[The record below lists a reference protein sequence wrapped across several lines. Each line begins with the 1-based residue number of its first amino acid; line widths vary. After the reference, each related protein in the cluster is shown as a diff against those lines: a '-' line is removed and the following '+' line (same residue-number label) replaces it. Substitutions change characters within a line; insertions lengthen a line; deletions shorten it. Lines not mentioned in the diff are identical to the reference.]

1 MQLTEKNNILN
12 FMESSRRGFFA
23 KGAAIFSSA
32 FFNRPKALSNP
43 NIRKTISRPLII
55 STWPFGEVANKK
67 AIEVISSGGSSL
79 DAVEK
84 GINVTEN
91 DKENTSV
98 GIGGLPNSEGIVQL
112 DACIMQGPGHNAG
125 SVMGLEGIRNPI
137 SVARK
142 IMEHTRHVQLVGKG
156 AQEFALLQGFTK
168 ENLLTEKSNRKWLEW
183 KKNNQRKKREGS
195 INNHDTIALLMLDE
209 DGNLTG
215 GCSTSGLAFKL
226 PGRVGDSP
234 IIGSGLYVDNEVG
247 AAGATG
253 VGENVLR
260 HCCSFMIVEFMRQ
273 GLSPQDACIQ
283 AIKRAAKID
292 PLGIDLNIFF
302 IALDKKGR
310 YGAAGTGKG
319 FQYSVTTPKQS
330 RILDSAALSELDA
343 GPVGGNE
350 FHN

>member
-1 MQLTEKNNILN
+1 
-12 FMESSRRGFFA
+12 MELSRRGFLA
-23 KGAAIFSSA
+23 TGAAIFSA
-32 FFNRPKALSNP
+32 AICNRPEAFSNP
-43 NIRKTISRPLII
+43 NIRKTVSRPLII

-67 AIEVISSGGSSL
+67 AMEVISSGGSSL

-91 DKENTSV
+91 DEENTSV
-98 GIGGLPNSEGIVQL
+98 GIGGLPNSEGAVQL
-112 DACIMQGPGHNAG
+112 DACIMHGPGHKAG
-125 SVMGLEGIRNPI
+125 SVMGLERIRNPI

-156 AQEFALLQGFTK
+156 AQEFALSQGFTK
-168 ENLLTEKSNRKWLEW
+168 ENLLTAKSKRKWLEW
-183 KKNNQRKKREGS
+183 KKDNQKKRPEGS
-195 INNHDTIALLMLDE
+195 IDNHDTIALLMLDK

-253 VGENVLR
+253 IGENVLR

-273 GLSPQDACIQ
+273 GLSPEDACIK
-283 AIKRAAKID
+283 AIKRAAKVD

-302 IALDKKGR
+302 IVIG
-310 YGAAGTGKG
+310 YYY
-319 FQYSVTTPKQS
+319 FS
-330 RILDSAALSELDA
+330 
-343 GPVGGNE
+343 N
-350 FHN
+350 

>member
-1 MQLTEKNNILN
+1 MH
-12 FMESSRRGFFA
+12 
-23 KGAAIFSSA
+23 
-32 FFNRPKALSNP
+32 
-43 NIRKTISRPLII
+43 
-55 STWPFGEVANKK
+55 
-67 AIEVISSGGSSL
+67 
-79 DAVEK
+79 
-84 GINVTEN
+84 
-91 DKENTSV
+91 
-98 GIGGLPNSEGIVQL
+98 
-112 DACIMQGPGHNAG
+112 GPGHKAG
-125 SVMGLEGIRNPI
+125 SVMGLERIRNPI

-156 AQEFALLQGFTK
+156 AQEFALSQGFTK
-168 ENLLTEKSNRKWLEW
+168 ENLLTAKSKRKWLEW
-183 KKNNQRKKREGS
+183 KKDNQKKRPEGS
-195 INNHDTIALLMLDE
+195 IDNHDTIALLILDK

-253 VGENVLR
+253 IGENVLR

-273 GLSPQDACIQ
+273 GLSPEDACIK
-283 AIKRAAKID
+283 AIKRAAKVD

-330 RILDSAALSELDA
+330 RILDSTALSGIDA

-350 FHN
+350 FHD

>member
-1 MQLTEKNNILN
+1 
-12 FMESSRRGFFA
+12 MELSRRGFVA
-23 KGAAIFSSA
+23 QGAAIVSGAICNKPEAFS
-32 FFNRPKALSNP
+32 KP
-43 NIRKTISRPLII
+43 NIRKTVSRPLII

-67 AIEVISSGGSSL
+67 AMEVINSGGSSL

-98 GIGGLPNSEGIVQL
+98 GIGGLPNSEGVVQL
-112 DACIMQGPGHNAG
+112 DACIMHGPGHKAG
-125 SVMGLEGIRNPI
+125 SVMGIERIRNPI

-156 AQEFALLQGFTK
+156 AQEFALSQGFTK
-168 ENLLTEKSNRKWLEW
+168 ENILTEKSKRKWLKW
-183 KKNNQRKKREGS
+183 KKNNQKKRPEGS
-195 INNHDTIALLMLDE
+195 IDNHDTIALLMLDE
-209 DGNLTG
+209 GGNLTG

-273 GLSPQDACIQ
+273 GLSPQDACIK

-292 PLGIDLNIFF
+292 PLGMDLNIFF
-302 IALDKKGR
+302 IAVDKKGR

-330 RILDSAALSELDA
+330 GILDSAALSDIDA

-350 FHN
+350 FNN

>member
-1 MQLTEKNNILN
+1 
-12 FMESSRRGFFA
+12 MELSRRGFVT
-23 KGAAIFSSA
+23 KGTAIISGTFY
-32 FFNRPKALSNP
+32 NRHEVFSNP
-43 NIRKTISRPLII
+43 NIRKTMSRPLII
-55 STWPFGEVANKK
+55 STWPFGEAANKK
-67 AIEVISSGGSSL
+67 AMEVINSGGSSL

-112 DACIMQGPGHNAG
+112 DACIMNGPKHEAG
-125 SVMGLEGIRNPI
+125 SVMGLEKIRNPI

-142 IMEHTRHVQLVGKG
+142 VMEHTRHVQLVGKG
-156 AQEFALLQGFTK
+156 AQKFACSQGFIK
-168 ENLLTEKSNRKWLEW
+168 ENLLTEKSKKKWLEW
-183 KKNNQRKKREGS
+183 KKDNQKKRLEGS
-195 INNHDTIALLMLDE
+195 SENHDTIALLILDE

-234 IIGSGLYVDNEVG
+234 IIGSGLYVDNEIG

-253 VGENVLR
+253 IGENVLR

-273 GLSPQDACIQ
+273 GLSPEEACIQ
-283 AIKRAAKID
+283 AIQRAAKID
-292 PLGIDLNIFF
+292 PKGIDLNIFF
-302 IALDKKGR
+302 IALDKTGR

-330 RILDSAALSELDA
+330 GILDSAALSDIDA
-343 GPVGGNE
+343 GPVRGNE
-350 FHN
+350 FQN

>member
-1 MQLTEKNNILN
+1 
-12 FMESSRRGFFA
+12 MELSRRGFVA
-23 KGAAIFSSA
+23 QGAAIVSGAICNKPEAFS
-32 FFNRPKALSNP
+32 KP
-43 NIRKTISRPLII
+43 NIRQTVSRPLII

-67 AIEVISSGGSSL
+67 AMEVINSGGSSL

-98 GIGGLPNSEGIVQL
+98 GIGGLPNSEGVVQL
-112 DACIMQGPGHNAG
+112 DACIMHGPGHKAG
-125 SVMGLEGIRNPI
+125 SVMGIERIRNPI

-156 AQEFALLQGFTK
+156 AQEFALSQGFTK
-168 ENLLTEKSNRKWLEW
+168 ENLLTEKSKGKWLEW
-183 KKNNQRKKREGS
+183 KKNNQKKRPEGS
-195 INNHDTIALLMLDE
+195 IDNHDTITLLMLDE
-209 DGNLTG
+209 GGNLTG

-260 HCCSFMIVEFMRQ
+260 HCCSFMIVVFMRQ
-273 GLSPQDACIQ
+273 GLSPQDACIKT
-283 AIKRAAKID
+283 IKRAAKID
-292 PLGIDLNIFF
+292 PLGMDLNIFF
-302 IALDKKGR
+302 IAVDKKGR

-330 RILDSAALSELDA
+330 EILDSA

>member
-1 MQLTEKNNILN
+1 MKLY
-12 FMESSRRGFFA
+12 RRGFLA
-23 KGAAIFSSA
+23 KGAAIFSGA
-32 FFNRPKALSNP
+32 LYNRPKAFSNP
-43 NIRKTISRPLII
+43 NIRKTMSRPLII
-55 STWPFGEVANKK
+55 STWPFGEAANKK
-67 AIEVISSGGSSL
+67 AMEIIESGGSSL

-84 GINVTEN
+84 GVNVTEN

-112 DACIMQGPGHNAG
+112 DACIMHGPGHKAG
-125 SVMGLEGIRNPI
+125 SVMGIEKIRNPI

-142 IMEHTRHVQLVGKG
+142 VMEHTPHVQLVGKG
-156 AQEFALLQGFTK
+156 AQEFAVSQGFK
-168 ENLLTEKSNRKWLEW
+168 EEDLLTEKSKLKWLEW
-183 KKNNQRKKREGS
+183 KKNNQKKKPEGS
-195 INNHDTIALLMLDE
+195 IDNHDTIALLILDE
-209 DGNLTG
+209 NGNLTG

-234 IIGSGLYVDNEVG
+234 IIGGGLYVDNEIG

-273 GLSPQDACIQ
+273 GLPPEEACIQ

-292 PLGIDLNIFF
+292 PKGIDLNIFF

-310 YGAAGTGKG
+310 YGAAGTGNG
-319 FQYSVTTPKQS
+319 FQYAVTTPKQS
-330 RILDSAALSELDA
+330 EILNSAALSDVDA

-350 FHN
+350 FDN

>member
-1 MQLTEKNNILN
+1 
-12 FMESSRRGFFA
+12 MELSRRGFVA
-23 KGAAIFSSA
+23 QGAAIVSGAICNKPEAFS
-32 FFNRPKALSNP
+32 KP
-43 NIRKTISRPLII
+43 NIRQTVSRPLII

-67 AIEVISSGGSSL
+67 AMEVINSGGSSL

-98 GIGGLPNSEGIVQL
+98 GIGGLPNSEGVVQL
-112 DACIMQGPGHNAG
+112 DACIMHGPGHKAG
-125 SVMGLEGIRNPI
+125 SVMGIERIRNPI

-156 AQEFALLQGFTK
+156 AQEFALSQGFTK
-168 ENLLTEKSNRKWLEW
+168 ENLLTEKSKGKWLEW
-183 KKNNQRKKREGS
+183 KKNNQKKRPEGS
-195 INNHDTIALLMLDE
+195 IDNHDTITLLMLDE
-209 DGNLTG
+209 GGNLTG

-273 GLSPQDACIQ
+273 GLSPQDACIKT
-283 AIKRAAKID
+283 IKRAAKID
-292 PLGIDLNIFF
+292 PLGMDLNIFF
-302 IALDKKGR
+302 IAVDKKGR

-330 RILDSAALSELDA
+330 EILDSA